1 MEDSSIAQ
9 PLLGLGVAVMS
20 IQHWGWEKTLPEPAG
35 VRNVAGLLV
44 TRKSLLDYLSLIL
57 ILGVLLGPTCNGCER
72 FTHEQGKDDMERLS
86 LQVQGGCTHGAEL
99 RGYGSC
105 TELVGD
111 GGGGKEL
118 HR

>member
-1 MEDSSIAQ
+1 MEDSSKGSIAQ

-57 ILGVLLGPTCNGCER
+57 ILWVLLGPETTCNGCGR
-72 FTHEQGKDDMERLS
+72 FTHEPGKDDMEKAQPAGPGRMHTQS
-86 LQVQGGCTHGAEL
+86 
-99 RGYGSC
+99 
-105 TELVGD
+105 
-111 GGGGKEL
+111 
-118 HR
+118 